1 VGEWEPRDPNFWP
14 TQKFLVTQFDRGYGS
29 IINSMHRSNR
39 RMRLLTMKVKMK
51 KESVPNDRI
60 GEYVAAHGD
69 ELCDP
74 ESGSPV
80 RWDSKKR
87 LLYFEHTEPWESVRL

>member
-1 VGEWEPRDPNFWP
+1 
-14 TQKFLVTQFDRGYGS
+14 
-29 IINSMHRSNR
+29 MHRSNR

-69 ELCDP
+69 ELRDP

-87 LLYFEHTEPWESVRL
+87 VLYFEHTEPWESVRL